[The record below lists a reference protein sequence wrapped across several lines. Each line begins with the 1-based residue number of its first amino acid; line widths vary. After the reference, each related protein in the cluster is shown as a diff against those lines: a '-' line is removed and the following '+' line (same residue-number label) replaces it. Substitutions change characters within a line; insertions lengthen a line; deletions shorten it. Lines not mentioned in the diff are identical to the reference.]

1 MPIRLTLER
10 NISVRKAPVKEFLKK
25 IYLKLYPPIQRRTT
39 QPIID
44 GLELN
49 RMLLAKLLI
58 RQMLDKGPDA
68 TLRSSEF
75 KVFSQAGEDGIVQF
89 LISRVPIEKDVFVEF
104 GVEDYSQSNTR
115 FLMMNNN
122 WGGVVID
129 GSEAHIKHIKKSSLY
144 WSGELTAVRAF
155 ITRDNINE
163 LIKSAGVSGD
173 IGLLSVD
180 IDGNDY
186 WVWERID
193 VVSPRIVVCEYN
205 NLFGS
210 KEAVTIP
217 YAPDFVRTEAHYS
230 RVYFGASLKSL
241 CVLAEKKGY
250 TFVGCDSF
258 GTNAFFV
265 RNDVAG
271 NVKAVTCEE
280 GYVKNKVR
288 ESMDRQGGLTFVSG
302 DDRIKLIHD
311 MPVVDVTT
319 GKQKLIKDLVLS

>member
-1 MPIRLTLER
+1 M
-10 NISVRKAPVKEFLKK
+10 KKFLKR
-25 IYLKLYPPIQRRTT
+25 IYKTVYPPIHRRTL
-39 QPIID
+39 QPVIEA
-44 GLELN
+44 LELN
-49 RMLLAKLLI
+49 RMLMAKLMI
-58 RQMLDKGPDA
+58 RRMLDDGPIA

-75 KVFSQAGEDGIVQF
+75 RAFSQAGEDGIIQY
-89 LISRVPIEKDVFVEF
+89 LISRVPIGKDVFVEF
-104 GVEDYSQSNTR
+104 GVEDYTQSNTR

-129 GSEAHIKHIKKSSLY
+129 ADEANISHIMKSPLY
-144 WSGELTAVRAF
+144 WSGELTAVKAF
-155 ITRDNINE
+155 INRDNIND
-163 LIKSAGVSGD
+163 LIKSGGVSGD

-210 KEAVTIP
+210 KESVTIP
-217 YAPDFVRTEAHYS
+217 YSPDFVRTKAHYS
-230 RVYFGASLKSL
+230 RLYFGASLKAL
-241 CVLAEKKGY
+241 CTLAEKKGY
-250 TFVGCDSF
+250 NFVGCDSF

-265 RNDVAG
+265 RKDVAAE
-271 NVKAVTCEE
+271 VPAVACEK

-288 ESMDRQGGLTFVSG
+288 ESQDREGRLTFVPG
-302 DDRIKLIHD
+302 DDRIKLIQD
-311 MPVVDVTT
+311 MPVVDVVT

>member
-1 MPIRLTLER
+1 MKK
-10 NISVRKAPVKEFLKK
+10 SLKK
-25 IYLKLYPPIQRRTT
+25 LYKLIYPPIHRRTI
-39 QPIID
+39 QPVLDAI
-44 GLELN
+44 ELN
-49 RMLLAKLLI
+49 RMLTAKLLI
-58 RQMLDKGPDA
+58 RRIRDDGPNGS
-68 TLRSSEF
+68 LRASEF
-75 KVFSQAGEDGIVQF
+75 KVFSQAGEDGIIQF
-89 LISRVPIEKDVFVEF
+89 LISRVPIAKDVFVEF

-129 GSEAHIKHIKKSSLY
+129 ADQANINYIKKTSLY

-155 ITRDNINE
+155 INRDNINK
-163 LIKSAGVSGD
+163 LIESGGVSGD

-186 WVWERID
+186 WVWERIE

-210 KEAVTIP
+210 KEPVTIP
-217 YAPDFVRTEAHYS
+217 YSEDFVRTKAHYS
-230 RVYFGASLKSL
+230 RLYFGASLNAL
-241 CVLAEKKGY
+241 CTLAERKGY
-250 TFVGCDSF
+250 KFVGCDSF

-271 NVKAVTCEE
+271 NLTALTCEV

-288 ESMDRQGGLTFVSG
+288 ESQDRDGRLTFVSG
-302 DDRIKLIHD
+302 DDRVKLIAD
-311 MPVVDVTT
+311 MPVVDVLT
-319 GKQKLIKDLVLS
+319 GKQKLIRDLDLS

>member
-1 MPIRLTLER
+1 M
-10 NISVRKAPVKEFLKK
+10 KKFLKK
-25 IYLKLYPPIQRRTT
+25 IYKRIYPPIHRRTI
-39 QPIID
+39 QPVLD
-44 GLELN
+44 AVELN
-49 RMLLAKLLI
+49 RMLTAKLLI
-58 RQMLDKGPDA
+58 RRIRDDGPDGS
-68 TLRSSEF
+68 LRASEF
-75 KVFSQAGEDGIVQF
+75 KVFSQAGEDGIIQF
-89 LISRVPIEKDVFVEF
+89 LISRVPIAKDVFVEF

-129 GSEAHIKHIKKSSLY
+129 ADQANINYIKKTSLY

-155 ITRDNINE
+155 INRDNINK
-163 LIKSAGVSGD
+163 LIESGGVSGD

-186 WVWERID
+186 WVWERIE

-217 YAPDFVRTEAHYS
+217 YSEDFVRTKAHYS
-230 RVYFGASLKSL
+230 RLYLGASLNAL
-241 CVLAEKKGY
+241 CTLAERKGY
-250 TFVGCDSF
+250 KFVGCDSF

-271 NVKAVTCEE
+271 NLTALTCEA

-288 ESMDRQGGLTFVSG
+288 ESQDRNGRLTFVSG
-302 DDRIKLIHD
+302 DDRMKLIGD
-311 MPVVDVTT
+311 MPVVDVLT
-319 GKQKLIKDLVLS
+319 GKQKLIRDLDLS